1 MSLAALVV
9 AGAQVTTLDGR
20 GYYYDFPGCVP
31 SLETAA
37 SYCILPTTNANFL
50 VGQRFEARVEVHT
63 PYASGAAQAPYATA
77 PTVAL
82 TVYPNGDLTAAG
94 IPIGS
99 GPFSVSGSAVSSVN
113 GANTFTFT
121 SGFNETAG
129 GHALP
134 HSVTKYS
141 YGYLWK
147 GLAAPNFPGVH
158 TVVLSVNGVNKA
170 SVTWRINAAPTR
182 RLAKNVILFVGD
194 GMNTG
199 IITASRVL
207 SRGIRHGA
215 AKGELHMDGMERLGF
230 LSTNGYDSII
240 TDSANS
246 AAAYTTGHKGSV
258 NSLGVYGDTTSS
270 SLDDPKVELITEMIA
285 RKYGNAN
292 FGLGVVT
299 TSEVQDATPA
309 AAFAHTRKR
318 SDKAEITRQFLEGF
332 DRTFSDA
339 PEIDVLLG
347 GGGIY
352 FYPRTTMN
360 VTDGSGNQVW
370 CSVSTTPCPTANRS
384 TTFAEGSV
392 PVTSVNNGASL
403 AGRNFYAEAAS
414 AGYNVVYD
422 RASMTAASVKNKKL
436 LGIFH
441 SANLDVWLDRHE
453 KTQNIVP
460 DGEPRFIPTYA
471 GYTARAAPMDQPDLS
486 EMTESAIKVLER
498 RSSEGFFLLVEGS
511 SIDKAEHPF
520 DNERAIDELIDMD
533 NAVGVALRYARANQ
547 DTLVLVTADHGHAFD
562 VFGTVDLKIFDSM
575 DAISTNPEDK
585 KRMRASATG
594 FYNRAGFPDVVDLD
608 GDGFPDN
615 FATARYTLGVGY
627 ADVVNQKEN
636 FRLHNSYRNPSL
648 GFASGDHQKAVT
660 GADDG
665 NKNGNNHGAG
675 FTRNTGGSSGVHT
688 MQDVPLYAE
697 GPGSELIRSSMVN
710 VDVFTLMATA
720 LGLGGSSASNPANAP
735 AS

>member
-1 MSLAALVV
+1 
-9 AGAQVTTLDGR
+9 
-20 GYYYDFPGCVP
+20 
-31 SLETAA
+31 
-37 SYCILPTTNANFL
+37 
-50 VGQRFEARVEVHT
+50 VEVHT

-77 PTVAL
+77 PTVTL
-82 TVYPNGDLTAAG
+82 TVYPNGDLTGAG
-94 IPIGS
+94 IAIGS
-99 GPFSVSGSAVSSVN
+99 GPFSINGAAVSPVTGS
-113 GANTFTFT
+113 NTFSFT

-134 HSVTKYS
+134 HSVTKFS

-147 GLAAPNFPGVH
+147 GLAAPNVPGAH
-158 TVVLSVNGVNKA
+158 TVVLAVNGVVKA
-170 SVTWRINAAPTR
+170 SAVWRINAAPAR
-182 RLAKNVILFVGD
+182 RLAKNVVLFVGD

-215 AKGELHMDGMERLGF
+215 TKGELHMDGMERLGF

-246 AAAYTTGHKGSV
+246 AAAYTTGHKGPV
-258 NSLGVYGDTTSS
+258 NALGVYGDTTSS

-292 FGLGVVT
+292 FGIGVVT
-299 TSEVQDATPA
+299 TSEIQDATPA
-309 AAFAHTRKR
+309 AAAAHTRR
-318 SDKAEITRQFLEGF
+318 RGDKAEITRQFLEGF
-332 DRTFSDA
+332 DKTGAWSDV
-339 PEIDVLLG
+339 PEIDVILG
-347 GGGIY
+347 GGGAY
-352 FYPRTTMN
+352 FYPRTLLN
-360 VTDGSGNQVW
+360 VTDGSGNQLW
-370 CSVSTTPCPTANRS
+370 CSVSTTPCPVANRS
-384 TTFAEGSV
+384 TEFAAGSV
-392 PVTSVNNGASL
+392 PVTSANNGAGL
-403 AGRNFYAEAAS
+403 AGRNFYTEAATAGYSVVHDRAAMIAAS
-414 AGYNVVYD
+414 A
-422 RASMTAASVKNKKL
+422 KNKKL

-441 SANLDVWLDRHE
+441 SGNLDVWLDRHE
-453 KTQNIVP
+453 KTQNIVA
-460 DGEPRFIPTYA
+460 DGQPRFIPTYA
-471 GYTARAAPMDQPDLS
+471 GYAARTAPMDQPDLS
-486 EMTESAIKVLER
+486 EMTDAAIKVLER
-498 RSSEGFFLLVEGS
+498 RSKDGFFLVVEGA
-511 SIDKAEHPF
+511 SIDKAEHPY

-533 NAVGVALRYARANQ
+533 NAVGVALRYARAHQ

-562 VFGTVDLKIFDSM
+562 VFGTVDLKIFDSA
-575 DAISTNPEDK
+575 DALSTNPEDK
-585 KRMRASATG
+585 KRIRASATG
-594 FYNRAGFPDVVDLD
+594 FYNKAGFPDVVDVD

-627 ADVVNQKEN
+627 ADIVNEKESY
-636 FRLHNSYRNPSL
+636 RLHDSMRNPSL
-648 GFASGDHQKAVT
+648 GAASGDYQKAIT

-665 NKNGNNHGAG
+665 NLGGNNHGAG

-697 GPGSELIRSSMVN
+697 GPGAELVRSSMVN